1 MHGIRSDIS
10 TNIPN
15 KTLGRVNR
23 VITLFNST
31 VRSIGMNKYGIS
43 KFYICNVDLSG
54 KAIPYLDSVEMASVY
69 QYSVYMYAK
78 DLMMEHGL
86 LNILDIGCG
95 TGVKLAEIIYPV
107 CQDVT
112 GIDTKHCIDI
122 CKKQHHFGEWVA
134 DDIENPS
141 LNLGKKFDLII
152 ASDVIE
158 HLIYPDLL
166 LTYIKRCANEDT
178 WIVISTPERDLVRG
192 KRHFG
197 PAPNKAHVRE
207 WNKAEFYGYIDAS
220 GFEILDHFLAD
231 SKKNV
236 TDRPTQV
243 VLCRIKK
250 TLRHQ
255 SPN

>member
-1 MHGIRSDIS
+1 MS
-10 TNIPN
+10 TNILN
-15 KTLGRVNR
+15 KTLSSVNR
-23 VITLFNST
+23 VVTLCSLT
-31 VRSIGMNKYGIS
+31 LRSIGMNKYGIR
-43 KFYICNVDLSG
+43 KFYICNVDSSG
-54 KAIPYLDSVEMASVY
+54 KAIPYVDSVERASTY
-69 QYSVYMYAK
+69 QYSVYMYTK
-78 DLMMEHGL
+78 DLIIEHGL

-107 CQDVT
+107 CQDIT
-112 GIDTKHCIDI
+112 GIDAKHCIDM
-122 CKKQHHFGEWVA
+122 CKKQHPFGQWLT

-152 ASDVIE
+152 SSDVIE
-158 HLIYPDLL
+158 HLINPDLL
-166 LTYIKRCANEDT
+166 LAYIKRCANENT

-207 WNKAEFYGYIDAS
+207 WNKAEFYHYIDTS

-231 SKKNV
+231 SEKNV

-243 VLCRIKK
+243 VLCRIKE
-250 TLRHQ
+250 TPRH
-255 SPN
+255 